1 MTKKRIQ
8 AVLKQVCCILLSI
21 IVIAPFYMV
30 FINSFKDR
38 TGAARMDLSL
48 PTEWLFSNY
57 TEVIEQGRLIQGFCN
72 SILYAGVATFIGVV
86 SCSMAAFVLCRNRT
100 KVNNFLYYFFLC
112 GLFFPVN
119 YVTLVRVLS
128 FFHLTNT
135 RVGIIIA
142 FTSSMIPFCVFTI
155 RNFVLSLPVELDEAA
170 VLDGAGPLNLFFR
183 IVLPM
188 LKPTLVTCFIL
199 QFMGVWS
206 DFMTPLYLSSE
217 SKMFPMTMAVYQFYG
232 RNKSYWNYIFA
243 DIVLTC
249 IPVIIV
255 YLIGQ
260 RYIIGGMTSGA
271 VKE

>member
-57 TEVIEQGRLIQGFCN
+57 TEVIEQGRLIQGFFN

-135 RVGIIIA
+135 RVGIIIT

-183 IVLPM
+183 IVLP
-188 LKPTLVTCFIL
+188 C
-199 QFMGVWS
+199 
-206 DFMTPLYLSSE
+206 
-217 SKMFPMTMAVYQFYG
+217 
-232 RNKSYWNYIFA
+232 
-243 DIVLTC
+243 
-249 IPVIIV
+249 
-255 YLIGQ
+255 
-260 RYIIGGMTSGA
+260 
-271 VKE
+271 